1 MIIHVVPL
9 DDWLAIPERP
19 YAPGSLAT
27 EGFVHCSPDEPTTLA
42 VANAYYRDVT
52 GPLMALII
60 DESKLLS
67 PVRREPAGSSPPP
80 GVAPG
85 TLFPHVYGPIDRE
98 AVDGMLEVRHDES
111 GRAVGFA
118 PWA

>member
-1 MIIHVVPL
+1 MIIHVAPL

-19 YAPGSLAT
+19 YAPKSFVA

-42 VANAYYRDVT
+42 VVSAYHRET
-52 GPLMALII
+52 PGPLMALLI
-60 DESKLLS
+60 DESKLRC
-67 PVRREPAGSSPPP
+67 PVRLEPAGSSPPP

-98 AVDGMLEVRHDES
+98 AVEGLLEIQRDEE
-111 GRAVGFA
+111 GRGVGFA